1 MIRDFELNFYDMVT
15 VGERGQVVIPSSARG
30 ALGIKPGDKL
40 MVMKGLIGSSLVFMK
55 MKSMN
60 ALLEKAMKAAGKIKG
75 SSGKRRTI

>member
-15 VGERGQVVIPSSARG
+15 VGERGQVVIPSAARG
-30 ALGIKPGDKL
+30 TLDIKPGDKL

-60 ALLEKAMKAAGKIKG
+60 ALLEKAMKAADKIKVN
-75 SSGKRRTI
+75 SRKRRPI

>member
-1 MIRDFELNFYDMVT
+1 MIRDFELNFYDIVT
-15 VGERGQVVIPSSARG
+15 VGERGQVVIPSAART

-60 ALLEKAMKAAGKIKG
+60 VLLEKAMRAAEKIKVR
-75 SSGKRRTI
+75 SGKRRAI